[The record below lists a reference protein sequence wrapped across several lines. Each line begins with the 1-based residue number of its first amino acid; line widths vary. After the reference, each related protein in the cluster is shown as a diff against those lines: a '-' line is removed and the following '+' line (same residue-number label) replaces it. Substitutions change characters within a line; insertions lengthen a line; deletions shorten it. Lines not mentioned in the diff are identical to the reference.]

1 MHSLECTMFF
11 VAVVH
16 IIKCLTSSSA
26 VFVLWKYNLLIV
38 YVMKYTSFCY
48 LVTET
53 YLTPSES
60 ISIQIRICVIY
71 ARTVSNINTFSCSLK
86 CQVQIFGCDAVRTNH
101 NHISLTECNSNTI
114 QKLRFG
120 INPMI
125 ELKNVIT
132 TSHDTGTLFSR
143 NTPRW
148 KTLMPEVVVIFFSSI
163 VVLTP
168 SGQFLDCTT
177 IAFSEWYYAYVFI
190 FYSDLVRNLACGI

>member
-11 VAVVH
+11 VAVVR

-38 YVMKYTSFCY
+38 RVYVMKYTSFCY
-48 LVTET
+48 LFTET
-53 YLTPSES
+53 YLTLSES

-86 CQVQIFGCDAVRTNH
+86 CQVQIFRCDAVRTNH

-120 INPMI
+120 I
-125 ELKNVIT
+125 
-132 TSHDTGTLFSR
+132 R
-143 NTPRW
+143 
-148 KTLMPEVVVIFFSSI
+148 
-163 VVLTP
+163 
-168 SGQFLDCTT
+168 
-177 IAFSEWYYAYVFI
+177 
-190 FYSDLVRNLACGI
+190 